1 MGRSTRVGFL
11 GASPAVRSR
20 GAQFVNQTERK
31 QPLAYPTLETLLFC
45 NADEVDLVLSPC
57 KLRYD
62 RSRGL
67 VVDSEAPP
75 GEFTKTMRPFTKT
88 PLPFREPFG
97 LLQQKIA

>member
-1 MGRSTRVGFL
+1 M
-11 GASPAVRSR
+11 
-20 GAQFVNQTERK
+20 NQTERR
-31 QPLAYPTLETLLFC
+31 QPLAYPALETLLFC

-75 GEFTKTMRPFTKT
+75 GELTKT
-88 PLPFREPFG
+88 PLPFRESFG